1 MKWCDSCWDD
11 EWGRCFSEVEP
22 TLMATIWSAIWKW
35 RYTFCFFGRGCSVG
49 KCLLL
54 IRSMPCGM
62 RVTHVGRHISPPW
75 FGPAV
80 RTGRHVHAEG
90 KHSCVLSRRENSSQ
104 IRGGPNSTGTEKPHH
119 LSLPNAVFL
128 PDKSPPAHKHSP
140 RTLPFNNTITFF
152 YLLSQSRFQTISIIL
167 SVWSDPSS

>member
-1 MKWCDSCWDD
+1 MIPVGTNAD
-11 EWGRCFSEVEP
+11 GYHMIAV
-22 TLMATIWSAIWKW
+22 SAIRKW
-35 RYTFCFFGRGCSVG
+35 RYTFCFFGRGRSVG

-62 RVTHVGRHISPPW
+62 WVTHVGRRISPPW

-80 RTGRHVHAEG
+80 RTGRHVRAEG

-104 IRGGPNSTGTEKPHH
+104 IRGAPNSTGTERPRH

-128 PDKSPPAHKHSP
+128 PDKSPQLINTTPTPLTTQLPSFIYYPSP
-140 RTLPFNNTITFF
+140 VPKPLA
-152 YLLSQSRFQTISIIL
+152 
-167 SVWSDPSS
+167 